1 MSDRQ
6 DGDKQILARIDGA
19 LKKYDTPGLPVL
31 NPKLDVWECNGMVC
45 YDGQCFPVTLGDTK
59 IGFKCM
65 SEACGSI
72 SKGTILSK
80 HIGITI
86 GKNAF
91 ICYIKDVGMVCAE
104 ALERNR
110 RDPSKKHKN
119 AQADETVSQ

>member
-19 LKKYDTPGLPVL
+19 LKKYDTPGLPVRML
-31 NPKLDVWECNGMVC
+31 AVVYG
-45 YDGQCFPVTLGDTK
+45 
-59 IGFKCM
+59 I
-65 SEACGSI
+65 ACGI
-72 SKGTILSK
+72 SGTILSK

>member
-1 MSDRQ
+1 M
-6 DGDKQILARIDGA
+6 GHI
-19 LKKYDTPGLPVL
+19 
-31 NPKLDVWECNGMVC
+31 GMVRMLAVV
-45 YDGQCFPVTLGDTK
+45 YG
-59 IGFKCM
+59 I
-65 SEACGSI
+65 ACGI
-72 SKGTILSK
+72 SGTILSK